1 MDNDNDKGGNNY
13 SLQEVLNIAS
23 NMLGIK
29 PQDLVTLTE
38 DKDLSDFDSI
48 NSSLKTIA
56 IERKNKLIDSEFKRG
71 FKKSAK
77 QTEKLFRETFVNE
90 DLTNMQQDDIV
101 MHLRAKLA
109 SSTSDKSTKIT
120 FNQAMQNDGVKE
132 LINSLKSKESNYDNL
147 EKEFKNYKNLQYL
160 KKNALNALESNGAKF
175 SNNPTIRARQ
185 IATLENEL
193 MKINYKIGE
202 DNKPIILDEDGESQ
216 KYNKNTA
223 DYWDFDNYILTL
235 SPVDFTTEQETKPN
249 KNIHV
254 PSTKNNNNSV
264 TFGYSKSQV
273 SNFSQ
278 EDYDRANKQGLTQ
291 EADYILEQMVQNA
304 ENQQNLTK

>member
-13 SLQEVLNIAS
+13 SLQEVLSIAS

-38 DKDLSDFDSI
+38 DNDLSDFDSI

-109 SSTSDKSTKIT
+109 STSDNSKKIT

-160 KKNALNALESNGAKF
+160 KKNALAALESKGANF

-202 DNKPIILDEDGESQ
+202 DSKPIILDEDGENQ

-254 PSTKNNNNSV
+254 PSTKNNTNSV
-264 TFGYSKSQV
+264 NFGYSKSQV

-304 ENQQNLTK
+304 ENQQNS

>member
-1 MDNDNDKGGNNY
+1 
-13 SLQEVLNIAS
+13 LRQ
-23 NMLGIK
+23 
-29 PQDLVTLTE
+29 
-38 DKDLSDFDSI
+38 
-48 NSSLKTIA
+48 KT
-56 IERKNKLIDSEFKRG
+56 EFKRG

-109 SSTSDKSTKIT
+109 STSDKSTKIT

-160 KKNALNALESNGAKF
+160 KKNALAALESKGANF

-202 DNKPIILDEDGESQ
+202 DSKPIILDEDGENQ

-235 SPVDFTTEQETKPN
+235 SPVDFTTEQEAKPN

-264 TFGYSKSQV
+264 TFGYSKSQI

-304 ENQQNLTK
+304 ENQQNV

>member
-1 MDNDNDKGGNNY
+1 MDSNNKEGGNNY
-13 SLQEVLNIAS
+13 SLQEVLSIAS

-56 IERKNKLIDSEFKRG
+56 IETKNKLIDSEFKRG

-101 MHLRAKLA
+101 VHLRAKLA
-109 SSTSDKSTKIT
+109 STSDNSKKIT

-147 EKEFKNYKNLQYL
+147 EKEFNNYKNLQYL
-160 KKNALNALESNGAKF
+160 KKNALAALESKGANF

-202 DNKPIILDEDGESQ
+202 DSKPIILDEDGENQ

-235 SPVDFTTEQETKPN
+235 SPVDFTTEQEVKPN

-254 PSTKNNNNSV
+254 PSTKNNTNSV
-264 TFGYSKSQV
+264 NFGYSKSQV

-304 ENQQNLTK
+304 ENQQNV

>member
-13 SLQEVLNIAS
+13 SLQEVLSIAS

-38 DKDLSDFDSI
+38 DNDLSNFDSI

-90 DLTNMQQDDIV
+90 DLTNMQQDEIV

-120 FNQAMQNDGVKE
+120 FNQAMQNDEVKE

-160 KKNALNALESNGAKF
+160 KKNALNALESNGANF

-185 IATLENEL
+185 IATLESEL

-202 DNKPIILDEDGESQ
+202 DNKPIILDEDGENQ
-216 KYNKNTA
+216 KYNKDTA

-304 ENQQNLTK
+304 ENQQNS

>member
-1 MDNDNDKGGNNY
+1 MDNDNKQGGNNY
-13 SLQEVLNIAS
+13 SLQEVLSIAS

-56 IERKNKLIDSEFKRG
+56 IETKNKLIDSEFKRG

-109 SSTSDKSTKIT
+109 STNSENPKKIT
-120 FNQAMQNDGVKE
+120 FNQAMQNDGVQE
-132 LINSLKSKESNYDNL
+132 LINTLKSKESNYDNL
-147 EKEFKNYKNLQYL
+147 ENEFKNYKNLQYL
-160 KKNALNALESNGAKF
+160 KKNALTALESKGAKF
-175 SNNPTIRARQ
+175 SSNPTIRARQ
-185 IATLENEL
+185 IATLESEL
-193 MKINYKIGE
+193 IKINYKLGE
-202 DNKPIILDEDGESQ
+202 DSKPIILDEDGENQ
-216 KYNKNTA
+216 KYNKKTA
-223 DYWDFDNYILTL
+223 DYWNFDDYILTL
-235 SPVDFTTEQETKPN
+235 SPVDFTTEQEVKPN

-254 PSTKNNNNSV
+254 PSTKNNTNSV
-264 TFGYSKSQV
+264 NFGYSKSQV

-304 ENQQNLTK
+304 ENQQNV